1 MLELLQESI
10 KGYNLPLTILLGVVI
25 LYWVVALLGLVD
37 IDIGG
42 DFDLDVD
49 ADAESGH
56 EEGVDTA
63 SGNFVNSAMRFAG
76 FADAPMMFVLSVFVV
91 MVWVFNL
98 IANMYFNPLESG
110 AQATILLLPVAVA
123 GFVSTRLLVRPLRPV
138 MKMLK
143 AKEAPAAII
152 GEQAVVVSASLDHE
166 FGRVQIDFDGR
177 PLVLNAVIS
186 NQDQK
191 LKKGAQVLVVSKI
204 EDSENYIV
212 RAL

>member
-49 ADAESGH
+49 TDAESGH
-56 EEGVDTA
+56 EEGVDAA

-110 AQATILLLPVAVA
+110 TQATMLLLPVAVV